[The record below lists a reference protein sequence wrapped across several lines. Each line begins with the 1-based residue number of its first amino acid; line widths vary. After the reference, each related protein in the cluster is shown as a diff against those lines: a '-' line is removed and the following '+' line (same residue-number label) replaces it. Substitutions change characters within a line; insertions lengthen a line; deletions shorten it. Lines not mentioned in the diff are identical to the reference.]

1 MSIIFM
7 KRKEFFSSFLSLVK
21 IGEKYSFDY
30 KPSCENYIKC
40 VHSKCDNLTSSTENF
55 FMYYDDIHN
64 TRCCLRINK
73 IVKFI
78 INDDTYILI
87 NY

>member
-1 MSIIFM
+1 MSILFM
-7 KRKEFFSSFLSLVK
+7 KRREFFSSFLSLVK
-21 IGEKYSFDY
+21 IGEKFSIGY
-30 KPSCENYIKC
+30 KLSCKDCIEY
-40 VHSKCDNLTSSTENF
+40 VHSKCDNLTNVTEYYF
-55 FMYYDDIHN
+55 KYYDEVHDAHY
-64 TRCCLRINK
+64 CLRIDK